1 VPSIRVLANAEEH
14 KLIHL
19 STEKRRRRA
28 A

>member
-19 STEKRRRRA
+19 TTEKRRRRTA
-28 A
+28 